1 MKKGEIIEQLNIV
14 KQCKKYNLPL
24 WQCPQFVFVMMGA
37 VIILS
42 ALLTYALGFRYVDDP
57 LMIALIVLLT
67 SWVLLIL
74 AYFVTSSVQKL
85 ADAARMKLEF
95 LTIMT
100 HQIRAPFANL
110 KWVVDL
116 LISNKVGKIEEDQRE
131 YLDILRENSER
142 LEELINKIVT
152 VSKIEQGKLPL
163 NKKDFSLEEL
173 TKKVI
178 KESKAYAKATNVE
191 LKMSSPE
198 KLPMVYADESQI
210 REVVENLINNAI
222 KYSNKKGDVVVNIE
236 KKKEK
241 EIYFEV
247 KDSGV
252 GIPKEDQKYIFS
264 KFFRSGNAI
273 KHQTQGSGLGL
284 YIIKSI
290 IKAHKGKVGFISK
303 EGAGS
308 TFWFTLPLKIKKDK
322 SN

>member
-1 MKKGEIIEQLNIV
+1 MKKEEIIDQLNIV

-24 WQCPQFVFVMMGA
+24 WQCPQFVFLTMGV
-37 VIILS
+37 VIIIS
-42 ALLTYALGFRYVDDP
+42 SLLTYSIGFKYVDDP

-74 AYFVTSSVQKL
+74 AYFVTSSVQQL

-116 LISNKVGKIEEDQRE
+116 LISNKVGKIEDDQRE
-131 YLDILRENSER
+131 YLDILKENSER
-142 LEELINKIVT
+142 LEELIDKIVT

-163 NKKDFSLEEL
+163 NKKEISLKKL
-173 TKKVI
+173 TEKVV
-178 KESKAYAKATNVE
+178 KESKAYAEATNVD
-191 LKMSSPE
+191 LKLDIP
-198 KLPMVYADESQI
+198 KDLPNVYADESQI
-210 REVVENLINNAI
+210 REVIENLVNNAI
-222 KYSNKKGDVVVNIE
+222 KYSNKKGDVVLSAE
-236 KKKEK
+236 KRKDKEV
-241 EIYFEV
+241 YFEV
-247 KDSGV
+247 EDSGV
-252 GIPKEDQKYIFS
+252 GIPRGDQKFIFS

-290 IKAHKGKVGFISK
+290 VKAHKGKVGFTSE
-303 EGAGS
+303 EGVGS
-308 TFWFTLPLKIKKDK
+308 TFWFTLPLEAKKNK
-322 SN
+322 N

>member
-74 AYFVTSSVQKL
+74 AYFVTSSVQRL

-95 LTIMT
+95 LTIMS

-163 NKKDFSLEEL
+163 NKKDFSLGEL

-191 LKMSSPE
+191 LKMNSPE

-222 KYSNKKGDVVVNIE
+222 KYSNNKGDVFVNIE

-308 TFWFTLPLKIKKDK
+308 TFWFTLPIKI
-322 SN
+322 